1 MTISHLQYDDSLA
14 FPIQSDKQEEIM
26 LLAFIVLV
34 SPIIPCH
41 HVHIDLGFGAHLV
54 IKTTFALEKPYHVS
68 SVGQLL
74 AH

>member
-1 MTISHLQYDDSLA
+1 MTISYLQYDDSLA

-54 IKTTFALEKPYHVS
+54 IKTTFAFEKPFHVS
-68 SVGQLL
+68 CVGQLL
-74 AH
+74 VH

>member
-1 MTISHLQYDDSLA
+1 MTISHIQYDDSLA

-54 IKTTFALEKPYHVS
+54 KTTFALEKPYRLS

-74 AH
+74 VH